1 MTYSNPHFRHE
12 ERSPY
17 EFGTLLRSLPESL
30 DVATTSITDE
40 QHEQMLAADQHA
52 ANYTSTLL
60 NGLESMG
67 RTLYSAASNKVTPL
81 SPADAAQVGTLVSEL
96 AMQLQFLDDFRAAVA
111 GRNLHMAMMAGQQS
125 KGQRK

>member
-1 MTYSNPHFRHE
+1 MTYSNPHFRNE

-17 EFGTLLRSLPESL
+17 ELGTLLRSLPDSL
-30 DVATTSITDE
+30 DIATTSITDE
-40 QHEQMLAADQHA
+40 QHEKMLAADQHA

-67 RTLYSAASNKVTPL
+67 RALSSAVSNQRIPL
-81 SPADAAQVGTLVSEL
+81 GSADVAQVGSLVSVL

-111 GRNLHMAMMAGQQS
+111 GRNLHAAFEAG
-125 KGQRK
+125 RK